1 MPLSFSLIYS
11 HLFLFLVFLHISLWH
26 THEGRIVKIKEVHV
40 SGLPPGTN
48 FFKSMNQLFNMTS
61 LIYITEVILIPSHFS
76 HLSKR
81 KEPFDYGLPDTSGP
95 MSLCSVY
102 TIT

>member
-11 HLFLFLVFLHISLWH
+11 HLFIFPEFFTHILMAH

-48 FFKSMNQLFNMTS
+48 FFKAMNQLFNMTS
-61 LIYITEVILIPSHFS
+61 LIYITETILIPSHFS

-81 KEPFDYGLPDTSGP
+81 KEPFDYGLF
-95 MSLCSVY
+95 Y
-102 TIT
+102 N